1 MVEKNYKVTGM
12 GCEACV
18 KRVTKAAMSVEGVE
32 RADVDLAAEKLN
44 VEYDEN
50 KAGFGRL
57 KEAVEDA
64 GYGLEE
70 M

>member
-1 MVEKNYKVTGM
+1 MERYHVTGM

-18 KRVTKAAMSVEGVE
+18 KRVQKAVAELEGVT
-32 RADVDLAAEKLN
+32 AAAVDLQTETLS
-44 VEYDEN
+44 VEYDKDKLN
-50 KAGFGRL
+50 FAAIRN
-57 KEAVEDA
+57 AVDEA